1 MVANDPLNLDPI
13 STRQSDIVDVAR
25 ESGRVGVDALAV
37 RFDVTPQTIRKDLNE
52 LCERNL
58 LQRVHGGAVL
68 TTRVSNLGYES
79 RRMIASDC
87 GQ

>member
-1 MVANDPLNLDPI
+1 MVANDPLNLDLI
-13 STRQSDIVDVAR
+13 SSRQSDIIDFAR

-58 LQRVHGGAVL
+58 LARH
-68 TTRVSNLGYES
+68 
-79 RRMIASDC
+79 
-87 GQ
+87 